1 MTVYWIEDDTPFPPA
16 QLASPTESGFLAIGG
31 DYSVPRLLAAYTGG
45 IFPWSTFRGHI
56 TWHSP
61 DPRFVLLPENFTI
74 PKSLRRILKKHP
86 FQITV
91 DHAFDRVIS
100 ACATVPRAEGST
112 WINSRLL
119 KGYTAFH
126 EAGYAHSVEAWQDGE
141 LVGGLYGV
149 SVYGVFC
156 GESMF
161 TLAPNASKCAFAT
174 IAPMLFA
181 AGCPMI
187 DCQTHSDHMEH
198 FGAAFMPR
206 EEYLQR
212 LETAIAAGHAINW
225 DALAENDWIKEKW

>member
-1 MTVYWIEDDTPFPPA
+1 MTVYWIEDDAPFPPA
-16 QLASPTESGFLAIGG
+16 RLASPTESGLLAIGG
-31 DYSVPRLLAAYTGG
+31 DYSVPRLLAAYTSG

-61 DPRFVLLPENFTI
+61 DPRFVLLPENFRI

-91 DHAFDRVIS
+91 DRASDRLIS
-100 ACATVPRAEGST
+100 ACATVPREEGST

-161 TLAPNASKCAFAT
+161 TLVPNASKCAFAT

-181 AGCPMI
+181 AGCTMI

-212 LETAIAAGHAINW
+212 LEDSVAAGREI
-225 DALAENDWIKEKW
+225 DWNSRFIRDLPR

>member
-1 MTVYWIEDDTPFPPA
+1 MNIYWIEGDVPFPPA
-16 QLASPTESGFLAIGG
+16 RLALPTESGLLAIGG
-31 DYSVPRLLAAYTGG
+31 DYSVPRLLAAYRGG

-61 DPRFVLLPENFTI
+61 DPRFVLLPENFGI

-91 DHAFDRVIS
+91 DKAFDRVIS
-100 ACATVPRAEGST
+100 ACATVPRADGGT
-112 WINSRLL
+112 WINKRLL

-126 EAGYAHSVEAWQDGE
+126 EAGYAHSVEAWQNGK
-141 LVGGLYGV
+141 LVGGFYGV

-161 TLAPNASKCAFAT
+161 TLEPNASKCAFAT
-174 IAPMLFA
+174 LAPALFA
-181 AGCPMI
+181 AGCTMI

-198 FGAAFMPR
+198 FGAAFMTR
-206 EEYLQR
+206 EEYLRR
-212 LETAIAAGHAINW
+212 LESTAAAGHEINW
-225 DALAENDWIKEKW
+225 RELPVQFDS